1 VVLTGRTVWPD
12 GRNMDFSEYVAA
24 RRASLVRAVVLMGC
38 PVNDAEDIVQTALIR
53 CHRSWRRVQR
63 ADEPDAYVYR
73 VLVNV
78 FRDARARRW
87 NGEVPTEEVPDVE
100 REDDALTG
108 IEVRRA
114 LTSLSQ
120 EHRDVL
126 ILRYFADLSE
136 VHTARALGVPLGTV
150 KSRAARA
157 MAALSVHPS
166 LRSRDAH

>member
-1 VVLTGRTVWPD
+1 VVLAGRTVWPD
-12 GRNMDFSEYVAA
+12 GRDVDFSEYVAA

-38 PVNDAEDIVQTALIR
+38 PVDDAEDIVQTALVR

-63 ADEPDAYVYR
+63 ADEPDAYIYR

-87 NGEVPTEEVPDVE
+87 NDEVPTEEVPDAGS
-100 REDDALTG
+100 EDDSLTG

-114 LTSLSQ
+114 LSSLSEQ
-120 EHRDVL
+120 HREVL
-126 ILRYFADLSE
+126 VLRYFADLSE

-157 MAALSVHPS
+157 IAALSSHPS
-166 LRSRDAH
+166 LRSLDAH